1 MTETETTQPP
11 IANRIVLADDTF
23 AGVSRARDA
32 ARAFVEGL
40 IPAPEPEKGETLAL
54 VVSELTTNA
63 LRHGG
68 GRYTLRLQ
76 ATADWVDVAVSDVS
90 PMLPRER
97 TPDLHGGA
105 GGFGWH
111 MIRRL
116 VSDISVTPTPRQGKI
131 IRARLPR

>member
-1 MTETETTQPP
+1 MAETEIAQSPT
-11 IANRIVLADDTF
+11 ANRIVLTDDSL

-40 IPAPEPEKGETLAL
+40 TPAPEPETAEALGL

-68 GRYTLRLQ
+68 GRYTLRLN

-97 TPDLHGGA
+97 TPDLNGGT

-116 VSDISVTPTPRQGKI
+116 ASDVNVVPIPRQGKT